1 LKVKILAI
9 SQRIEKIEEYSEIR
23 DSLDQS
29 WTRLIS
35 RLDFLPVPLPNLVS
49 PFNFIETV
57 KPSAIILSGG
67 NTINNIDKADPSS
80 SIQRDNFEEGI
91 LTIAIER
98 GIPVVGVCRG
108 MQMINLFFKG
118 STSKS
123 KGHVGA
129 RHNVNFEGKYSEF
142 NTRPVNSYH
151 KWCISESDLGNS
163 LMPFAIA
170 EDKTI
175 EGFYHKDHP
184 IFGIMWHPEREE
196 PYNNYDINLLKK
208 FVQI

>member
-1 LKVKILAI
+1 MKILAI
-9 SQRIEKIEEYSEIR
+9 SQRIENIEEYSEIR

-35 RLDFLPVPLPNLVS
+35 SLNFLPIPLPNLVS
-49 PFNFIETV
+49 PYNFIESL

-67 NTINNIDKADPSS
+67 NTINKIDKEDPSS
-80 SIQRDNFEEGI
+80 SIRRDKFEEDI
-91 LTIAIER
+91 LSIAIEK

-118 STSKS
+118 SMSKS
-123 KGHVGA
+123 KSHVGVQ
-129 RHNVNFEGKYSEF
+129 HNIDFKGKYSEF
-142 NTRPVNSYH
+142 NARLVNSYH

-163 LMPFAIA
+163 LIPFAIA

-175 EGFYHKDHP
+175 EGFYHQDYP

-208 FVQI
+208 FLQI

>member
-1 LKVKILAI
+1 MKVKILAI

-123 KGHVGA
+123 EGHVGA

>member
-1 LKVKILAI
+1 MKILGI
-9 SQRIEKIEEYSEIR
+9 SQRIENIEEYSEIR

-35 RLDFLPVPLPNLVS
+35 SLNFLPIPLPNLVS
-49 PFNFIETV
+49 PYNFIESL

-67 NTINNIDKADPSS
+67 NTINKIDKEDPSS
-80 SIQRDNFEEGI
+80 SIRRDKFEEDI
-91 LTIAIER
+91 LSIAIEK

-118 STSKS
+118 SMSKS
-123 KGHVGA
+123 KSHVGVQ
-129 RHNVNFEGKYSEF
+129 HNIDFKGKYSKF
-142 NTRPVNSYH
+142 NARLVNSYH

-163 LMPFAIA
+163 LIPFAIA

-175 EGFYHKDHP
+175 EGFYHKDYP

-208 FVQI
+208 FLQI

>member
-1 LKVKILAI
+1 MKILAI

-35 RLDFLPVPLPNLVS
+35 SLNFLPIPLPNLVS
-49 PFNFIETV
+49 PYNFIESL

-67 NTINNIDKADPSS
+67 NTINKIDKEDPSS
-80 SIQRDNFEEGI
+80 SIRRDKFEEDI
-91 LTIAIER
+91 LSIAIEK

-118 STSKS
+118 SMSKS
-123 KGHVGA
+123 KSHVGVQ
-129 RHNVNFEGKYSEF
+129 HNIDFKGKYSKF
-142 NTRPVNSYH
+142 NARLVNSYH

-163 LMPFAIA
+163 LIPFAIA

-175 EGFYHKDHP
+175 EGFYHKDYP

-208 FVQI
+208 FLQI